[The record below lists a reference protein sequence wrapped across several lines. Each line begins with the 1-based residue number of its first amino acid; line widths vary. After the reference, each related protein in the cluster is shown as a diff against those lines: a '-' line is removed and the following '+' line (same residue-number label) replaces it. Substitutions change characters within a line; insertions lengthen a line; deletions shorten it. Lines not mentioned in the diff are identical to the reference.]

1 MKKFKFCLLAL
12 ILVFSSCKKS
22 DDEDPNIIRIETDL
36 EIIDF
41 IWKGL
46 NQYYYWQESV
56 VNLSDSKKES
66 ESEYAYF
73 LSQNPDPENFFNS
86 LLHPDD
92 NFSWI
97 VDDYVELENMLQG
110 IDISDGME
118 FGLYVECNDQNIF
131 GFVRYVQKDSDAE
144 SKGVKRGMVFSN
156 INGSRLTRDNYR
168 DLLFNNSSSSYTI
181 RFSEISYNQN
191 NQCANIIPGQEDLTL
206 IKSRIVKN
214 PIHISKIIE
223 NGGQKIGYLMYNQFL
238 GVVESEGK
246 DYNSELNDAFA
257 NFLSNGINDLV
268 IDLRY
273 NPGGRISTSINL
285 ASMITGQFNNQVF
298 AKERWNSKLMNY
310 WDENSPES
318 LLNRFT
324 NKLGNNQSIFSL
336 NLDRV
341 FVLTSARTASASEL
355 LINGLDPYI
364 DVIHI
369 GDFTVGKNQGSI
381 TVYDYIN
388 DSRDKNPNHM
398 YAMQPIVLKIGNVA
412 GYTDFPDGLEPDI
425 FIKESLLNPGILGDI
440 EEPLL
445 KIAIN
450 QILGDAISIE
460 NNYLFKEISTPKDE
474 LKEKIIIDDII
485 IK

>member
-1 MKKFKFCLLAL
+1 MKKFKLCLLAFT
-12 ILVFSSCKKS
+12 LVFSSCKKS

-36 EIIDF
+36 EITDF

-56 VNLSDSKKES
+56 VNLSDSKKEN
-66 ESEYAYF
+66 ESDYAYF

-156 INGSRLTRDNYR
+156 INGTRLTRDNYR
-168 DLLFNNSSSSYTI
+168 DLLFNNNDSSYTI

-214 PIHISKIIE
+214 PIHISKVIE
-223 NGGQKIGYLMYNQFL
+223 NNGQKIGYLMYNQFL

-246 DYNSELNDAFA
+246 DYNSELNDAFS

-364 DVIHI
+364 DVVHI

-445 KIAIN
+445 KIAID
-450 QILGDAISIE
+450 QISGDAISIE

-474 LKEKIIIDDII
+474 IKEKIILDEII

>member
-1 MKKFKFCLLAL
+1 MKKFKLCLLAL

-66 ESEYAYF
+66 ESDYAYF
-73 LSQNPDPENFFNS
+73 LSQNPEPENFFNS

-156 INGSRLTRDNYR
+156 INGTRLTRDNYR
-168 DLLFNNSSSSYTI
+168 DLLFNNNDSSYTI

-214 PIHISKIIE
+214 PIYISKIIE
-223 NGGQKIGYLMYNQFL
+223 NEGQKIGYLMYNQFL

-246 DYNSELNDAFA
+246 DYNSELNDAFS

-341 FVLTSARTASASEL
+341 FILTSARTASASEL

-445 KIAIN
+445 KIAID
-450 QILGDAISIE
+450 QISGDAISIE

-474 LKEKIIIDDII
+474 IKEKIILDEII

>member
-22 DDEDPNIIRIETDL
+22 DDEDPNIIRIESDL

-56 VNLSDSKKES
+56 INLSDSKKES
-66 ESEYAYF
+66 ESDYAYF
-73 LSQNPDPENFFNS
+73 LSQNPDPDNFFNS

-156 INGSRLTRDNYR
+156 INGTRLTRDNYR

-425 FIKESLLNPGILGDI
+425 FIKESLLNPGILGDV

-445 KIAIN
+445 KIAID
-450 QILGDAISIE
+450 QISGDAISIE

>member
-156 INGSRLTRDNYR
+156 INGTRLTRENYR

-450 QILGDAISIE
+450 QISGDAISIE

>member
-1 MKKFKFCLLAL
+1 MKKFKFCLLAF

-22 DDEDPNIIRIETDL
+22 EDEDPNIIRIETDL

-56 VNLSDSKKES
+56 VNLSDNKKES
-66 ESEYAYF
+66 ESDYAYF

-156 INGSRLTRDNYR
+156 INGTRLTRDNYR
-168 DLLFNNSSSSYTI
+168 DLLFNNNDSSYTI

-191 NQCANIIPGQEDLTL
+191 NQCANIIPGQEDSTL

-223 NGGQKIGYLMYNQFL
+223 NNGQKIGYLMYNQFL

-246 DYNSELNDAFA
+246 DYNSELNDAFS

-318 LLNRFT
+318 LLNRFI
-324 NKLGNNQSIFSL
+324 NKLDNNQSIFSL

-341 FVLTSARTASASEL
+341 FILTSARTASASEL

-445 KIAIN
+445 KIAID
-450 QILGDAISIE
+450 QISGDAISIE
-460 NNYLFKEISTPKDE
+460 NNYLFKEISTPEDE
-474 LKEKIIIDDII
+474 LKEKIIVDDII

>member
-22 DDEDPNIIRIETDL
+22 DDEDPNIIRIESDL

-56 VNLSDSKKES
+56 INLSDSKKES
-66 ESEYAYF
+66 ESDYAYF
-73 LSQNPDPENFFNS
+73 LSQNPDPENFFNT

-156 INGSRLTRDNYR
+156 INGARLTRDNYR

-445 KIAIN
+445 KIAID
-450 QILGDAISIE
+450 QISGDAISIE

-474 LKEKIIIDDII
+474 IKEKIILDEII

>member
-12 ILVFSSCKKS
+12 LLVFSSCKKS

-156 INGSRLTRDNYR
+156 INGTRLTRENYR

-412 GYTDFPDGLEPDI
+412 GYTDFPNGLEPDI

-445 KIAIN
+445 KIAID
-450 QILGDAISIE
+450 QISGDAISIE

>member
-1 MKKFKFCLLAL
+1 MKKFKLCLLAL

-22 DDEDPNIIRIETDL
+22 DDEDPNITRIETDL

-56 VNLSDSKKES
+56 VNLSDSRKES
-66 ESEYAYF
+66 ESDYAYF
-73 LSQNPDPENFFNS
+73 LSQNPNPENFFNS

-156 INGSRLTRDNYR
+156 INGTRLTRDNYR
-168 DLLFNNSSSSYTI
+168 DLLFNNNESSYNI

-223 NGGQKIGYLMYNQFL
+223 NEGQKIGYLMYNQFL

-246 DYNSELNDAFA
+246 DYNSELNNAFS

-310 WDENSPES
+310 WNENSPES

-445 KIAIN
+445 KIAID
-450 QILGDAISIE
+450 QISGDAVSIE